1 MNTNN
6 RLCPGD
12 GNREIKRRCLAIV
25 SLFSKILNKLITS
38 APKEV
43 VRLRWESRD
52 RSSAVFREHKT
63 SGRIQLSHTC
73 AEDSKLMPICNW
85 KCSCH
90 YLQQPASPRER
101 SKEWTP
107 ADEHLWGHLAW
118 AEEQRNVLRTPL
130 TYGKHTVSSAR
141 GRIQGSV
148 CYNHIQQDACES
160 GSICKV
166 AFVKFKWCF
175 IMNWHLD
182 AGTASQTACLY
193 ISYHMHFCTHWI
205 KNYGRSIHNVKQ

>member
-12 GNREIKRRCLAIV
+12 GNKEIKRRCLAIV

-73 AEDSKLMPICNW
+73 AEDAKLMPICNW

-107 ADEHLWGHLAW
+107 ADEDLWGPSPG
-118 AEEQRNVLRTPL
+118 QRSRGTFW
-130 TYGKHTVSSAR
+130 GRHWHTAKTQFHQHEAGSREVSATTR
-141 GRIQGSV
+141 GVRYWKQ
-148 CYNHIQQDACES
+148 
-160 GSICKV
+160 
-166 AFVKFKWCF
+166 
-175 IMNWHLD
+175 M
-182 AGTASQTACLY
+182 
-193 ISYHMHFCTHWI
+193 ISRYF
-205 KNYGRSIHNVKQ
+205 

>member
-12 GNREIKRRCLAIV
+12 GNKEIKRRCLAIV

-43 VRLRWESRD
+43 VRLRWEFRD

-73 AEDSKLMPICNW
+73 AEDAKAYAN
-85 KCSCH
+85 
-90 YLQQPASPRER
+90 LQL
-101 SKEWTP
+101 KMF
-107 ADEHLWGHLAW
+107 L
-118 AEEQRNVLRTPL
+118 PL
-130 TYGKHTVSSAR
+130 SSAARLSQPPRGSGARSHRCLTSIFEGISPGQRSRGTFWGRHWHTAQTQFHQHVPR

-148 CYNHIQQDACES
+148 CYN
-160 GSICKV
+160 
-166 AFVKFKWCF
+166 
-175 IMNWHLD
+175 
-182 AGTASQTACLY
+182 
-193 ISYHMHFCTHWI
+193 
-205 KNYGRSIHNVKQ
+205 

>member
-1 MNTNN
+1 MNADN

-12 GNREIKRRCLAIV
+12 GNKEIKRRCLAIV

-73 AEDSKLMPICNW
+73 AEDAKLMPICNW

-90 YLQQPASPRER
+90 YLQQPASSRER
-101 SKEWTP
+101 SKEPSLPERPLTRIFEGISP
-107 ADEHLWGHLAW
+107 GQRG
-118 AEEQRNVLRTPL
+118 AEERSEDATNIQAKTNSFISMSPEAGSRE
-130 TYGKHTVSSAR
+130 VSATTTSSRMLVKAGAYVSAA
-141 GRIQGSV
+141 SKWHSL
-148 CYNHIQQDACES
+148 NSS
-160 GSICKV
+160 G
-166 AFVKFKWCF
+166 
-175 IMNWHLD
+175 
-182 AGTASQTACLY
+182 ASL
-193 ISYHMHFCTHWI
+193 WI
-205 KNYGRSIHNVKQ
+205 DI